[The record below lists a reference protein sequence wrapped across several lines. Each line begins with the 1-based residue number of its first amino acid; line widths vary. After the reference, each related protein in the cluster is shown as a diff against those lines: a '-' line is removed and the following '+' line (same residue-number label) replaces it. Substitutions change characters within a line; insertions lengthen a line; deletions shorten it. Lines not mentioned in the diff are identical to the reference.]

1 MEQAYATWGETPFS
15 SSRAAALRRWLWG
28 NSTAPP
34 APTEESS
41 APAPCATAT
50 ASVWAAQVRS
60 DDALLPPLRRPL
72 LEEDDPPRSLECRP
86 CVPLA
91 ASHAIAFVAGAL
103 LLHIATIGIRAGST
117 ASCPATQ
124 STVQPP
130 NLVAGA
136 LQFPPA
142 PPVPKYAS
150 VRGGK
155 VDVAYVAFIR
165 HGERSQA
172 AA

>member
-1 MEQAYATWGETPFS
+1 MEQAYATWRETPFS

-72 LEEDDPPRSLECRP
+72 LEDDPPRSLECRP

-117 ASCPATQ
+117 AFCPATQ

-150 VRGGK
+150 VRDRKSAG
-155 VDVAYVAFIR
+155 
-165 HGERSQA
+165 
-172 AA
+172 